1 MDKDTLWHH
10 IDTERDAVAT
20 VLEGLDSEQWATP
33 SLCESWTVGHVA
45 AHLAWQDVR
54 PHQAVL
60 PLIRARF
67 DRNAMIHQTAVRS
80 PLTQHQIVTKLR
92 SFNGRRVRPPFVS
105 DIEPLIDVLVHT
117 QDICLPLGLEHA
129 PPADAVITAISRI
142 AELNEGRMRLG
153 PSLTGIHLV
162 ATDTEWQIGNGQH
175 TVRGPLK
182 HLLLAVAG
190 RRHAQRY
197 LSGDLE
203 SWT

>member
-20 VLEGLDSEQWATP
+20 VLEGLDSKQWATP

-129 PPADAVITAISRI
+129 PPADAVITAIGRI

>member
-20 VLEGLDSEQWATP
+20 VLEGLDSKQWATP

>member
-20 VLEGLDSEQWATP
+20 VLEGLDSKQWATP

-80 PLTQHQIVTKLR
+80 PLTQHQIVAKLR
-92 SFNGRRVRPPFVS
+92 SFKGRRVRPPFVS

-117 QDICLPLGLEHA
+117 QDICLPLGLDHV
-129 PPADAVITAISRI
+129 PPADTVITAIGRI

-162 ATDTEWQIGNGQH
+162 ATDTEWQIGTGQH

-190 RRHAQRY
+190 RRHARSY

-203 SWT
+203 AWI

>member
-54 PHQAVL
+54 VHQAIL

-67 DRNAMIHQTAVRS
+67 DSNAMIHQTAVRS
-80 PLTQHQIVTKLR
+80 QLTQHEIVAKLR
-92 SFNGRRVRPPFVS
+92 SFNRRRVRPPFVS

-117 QDICLPLGLEHA
+117 QDICLPLGLEHI
-129 PPADAVITAISRI
+129 PPTDAAITAITRT

-153 PSLTGIHLV
+153 PSLTGIRLV
-162 ATDTEWQIGNGQH
+162 ATDTDWQIGNGQY
-175 TVRGPLK
+175 TMRGPLK

-190 RRHAQRY
+190 RTYAHRY
-197 LSGDLE
+197 LRGDLE